1 MSDAL
6 ISKRMKEIMD
16 LQFLHGNAL
25 AVYELYDY
33 CKDRRKPPE
42 SKSRQLLIKKGILN
56 PDGTIPYVTN
66 DAMYVIRTGKR
77 PPWLGL

>member
-33 CKDRRKPPE
+33 CKDKN
-42 SKSRQLLIKKGILN
+42 IILS
-56 PDGTIPYVTN
+56 Y
-66 DAMYVIRTGKR
+66 
-77 PPWLGL
+77 